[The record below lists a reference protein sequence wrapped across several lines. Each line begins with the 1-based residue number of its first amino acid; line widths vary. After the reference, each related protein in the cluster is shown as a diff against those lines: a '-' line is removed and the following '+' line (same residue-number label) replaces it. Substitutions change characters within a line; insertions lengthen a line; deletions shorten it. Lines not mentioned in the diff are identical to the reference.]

1 MKLPASFWRI
11 ALVVAT
17 VFALGGGLTACSTS
31 PKPKPQELSPAV
43 PTLAARLL
51 WQTSTGGAAPAQALS
66 VQQGRVALTNAKG
79 EVQVIDLSNGQVLWK
94 FDARSPVDSGV
105 GFDGIRAAV
114 ITQTNQLLMLHGGRQ
129 VWQIRLPARSYTP
142 PLIAGG
148 RVFVLLADRSILAL
162 DGESGGLI
170 WQIRDE
176 TDPLVLQQA
185 GLLTHVNNKLMVGQ
199 GARLLRINPD
209 DGTVEMQTTLAVAKG
224 VNDLERLIDLIAPAS
239 VSPTRL
245 CVVAFQTQLSCVNP
259 STGTLLWSRSTS
271 SLVGVSADQSALAN
285 VQENGVVRLWN
296 LQANQMTWDS
306 EMLKFRM
313 LRTPILSSTQVLV
326 ADENGVV
333 YSLNRKDGQL
343 KGRFA
348 TGIGALA
355 ADPVAHAQGVLMLGK
370 NGQLRLYEGL

>member
-1 MKLPASFWRI
+1 
-11 ALVVAT
+11 
-17 VFALGGGLTACSTS
+17 
-31 PKPKPQELSPAV
+31 
-43 PTLAARLL
+43 
-51 WQTSTGGAAPAQALS
+51 
-66 VQQGRVALTNAKG
+66 
-79 EVQVIDLSNGQVLWK
+79 
-94 FDARSPVDSGV
+94 
-105 GFDGIRAAV
+105 
-114 ITQTNQLLMLHGGRQ
+114 
-129 VWQIRLPARSYTP
+129 
-142 PLIAGG
+142 
-148 RVFVLLADRSILAL
+148 
-162 DGESGGLI
+162 
-170 WQIRDE
+170 
-176 TDPLVLQQA
+176 QQA